1 MNKGVGN
8 PCGIGEREPRWIF
21 INILI
26 SSLATLAIFVC
37 WLMKRT
43 KITSVNWIRDK
54 KW

>member
-8 PCGIGEREPRWIF
+8 PCGIGERESQWIF

-26 SSLATLAIFVC
+26 SPLATSAIFIC
-37 WLMKRT
+37 WLTIRT

-54 KW
+54 K